1 MKNIFAVSSK
11 SRGLVCGY
19 VRNGGKE
26 TIESLLH
33 PGATAEYSPTEM
45 VMIRSRYPELVDF

>member
-11 SRGLVCGY
+11 IQRTGLQDMFAMVA
-19 VRNGGKE
+19 RE

-33 PGATAEYSPTEM
+33 PGATAEYLTNRNGLNDP
-45 VMIRSRYPELVDF
+45 